1 MTMKKLPILLAA
13 IALSVA
19 AMAQKV
25 TVNSTVKST
34 DGQPVKGAIV
44 SVIGEKSAALTDEHG
59 QFNLQADKEKVLV
72 SIKAEGFYALEVPMT
87 RLIELGK
94 HGHTV
99 LILVPSSSP
108 LYASSDGTVEQKD
121 FSEKLSVGAALRDG
135 IAGLQVIEKSGMVGE
150 GSYMNVR
157 GIHSFVADNS
167 PLIVVN
173 GVPFLGTQA
182 MSGIINA
189 YSRDQL
195 LGYDPKDIRS
205 VNVLSGAA
213 TAAYGSLGS
222 NGVVLIETQQA
233 TSDNLNTR
241 MTYSGSYG
249 LNIAKKSIPMLNAA
263 QYKSYMKDAGLSLYP
278 TMEALRNDYP
288 FLNNGAYSQA
298 YLFNEDINWMK
309 EITRNGFVT
318 ENLFRVEGG
327 DEIAKYNIAFGYT
340 GNRGTINNTS
350 QDRYHTL
357 ISANVLASKQCDI
370 FANVGLAYIT
380 SNLQEMGMQQ
390 QTNPMLAALRT
401 MPLISAYEKQTDGTP
416 LPNYANYNFWNTSA
430 SPLFNYQ
437 NVSNPLA
444 VLNTVEAKDKIYDVN
459 TQVGIN
465 FRWNKYLTITGL
477 LNIYYNYTE
486 ETLFVP
492 GINYPRIMPQF
503 YGAGLNKVGNS
514 VAISD
519 FNTYTFAANYSRLFN
534 DVHNVNARLTARSI
548 DRTYKVDLNEGFNT
562 VNDETKNL
570 GEARDGL
577 RSWGD
582 DTQWKYLSATLVAD
596 YTYNK
601 MLRADLSF
609 AVDGSSVTGLDAPRW
624 GLFPAANITAM
635 LANILELPSSVNAL
649 NLNIGASKS
658 GNSRFASN
666 YGKSYYS
673 GQSYFAIGSI
683 VRDNMPNRQLS
694 WERKSQI
701 DFGLK
706 GSLLNNRLDIGMNYF
721 YSHAYDLL
729 LNDAVS
735 SVYGSKAFYDNLGTI
750 NTNGFET
757 FLRVNPLHT
766 KDWDVVVGLSAS
778 NASSVI
784 KSLGE
789 VNEFTLTYTGLTND
803 DAKKINRV
811 GEKPYEFYGYQTNG
825 IYITTAEATAAGLTN
840 AAGIAY
846 EAGDVRFVDQNN
858 DNVINDYDKVLLGS
872 TMPTLFGA
880 LNLSVTY
887 KRFVLDADFG
897 YTLGNKVYNA
907 TRRQLESMDNF
918 YNQSAATLNRWVVE
932 EQQTNIPRAFFGD
945 PHGNNVFSDR
955 WIEKGDYVKLR
966 HVKLSYNYSKLFNFI
981 NSGNIYL
988 AAENLFTVTNYLGA
1002 DPEFAFGYDEA
1013 MRGIDCMKATLPMS
1027 VKVGFNINF

>member
-1 MTMKKLPILLAA
+1 MKKLTILFAA
-13 IALSVA
+13 FAISIT

-44 SVIGEKSAALTDEHG
+44 SVVGEKSSALSNDNG
-59 QFNLQADKEKVLV
+59 QFRLQAYKEKVLV
-72 SIKAEGFYALEVPMT
+72 SIKAEGFYPQEMT
-87 RLIELGK
+87 MKRLIETAKNGNNVI
-94 HGHTV
+94 T
-99 LILVPSSSP
+99 LVPSNSP
-108 LYASSDGTVEQKD
+108 LYSTSDGSIEQKD

-135 IAGLQVIEKSGMVGE
+135 IAGLQVVEKSGMVGE

-173 GVPFLGTQA
+173 GVPFMGAQA

-195 LGYDPKDIRS
+195 LGFDPKDIRS
-205 VNVLSGAA
+205 VKVLSGAA

-249 LNIAKKSIPMLNAA
+249 FNIAKNPIPMLNAA
-263 QYKSYMKDAGLSLYP
+263 QYKNFMKDAGLSLYP

-298 YLFNEDINWMK
+298 YLFNEDMDWMK
-309 EITRNGFVT
+309 EINRNGLVT

-327 DEIAKYNIAFGYT
+327 DAIAKYNISFGYT
-340 GNRGTINNTS
+340 GNRGSIKNTS

-357 ISANVLASKQCDI
+357 ISANVLASKKCDI
-370 FANVGLAYIT
+370 YANVGLAYIT
-380 SNLQEMGMQQ
+380 SNLQEMGMQM
-390 QTNPMLAALRT
+390 QTNPMLTALRT
-401 MPLISAYEKQTDGTP
+401 MPLISAYEKQTDGTV
-416 LPNYANYNFWNTSA
+416 LPNYANYNFWNTSS
-430 SPLFNYQ
+430 SPLYSYQ

-459 TQVGIN
+459 AQVGIN
-465 FRWNKYLTITGL
+465 YRWNKYLTLTGL

-514 VAISD
+514 VAISE
-519 FNTYTFAANYSRLFN
+519 NNSYTFIANYSRIFN
-534 DVHNVNARLTARSI
+534 DIHDFNARLSARSI
-548 DRTYKVDLNEGFNT
+548 DRKYKVDLNEGYNT

-570 GEARDGL
+570 GEAQDGL

-601 MLRADLSF
+601 MLRADLSL
-609 AVDGSSVTGLDAPRW
+609 ALDGSSVTGTDAPRW
-624 GLFPAANITAM
+624 GLFPAANVTAM
-635 LANILELPSSVNAL
+635 LANIITLPSAVNAL
-649 NLNIGASKS
+649 DATIGASMS
-658 GNSRFASN
+658 GNSRFSSN

-673 GQSYFAIGSI
+673 GQSYFAVGSI
-683 VRDNMPNRQLS
+683 VRNNMPNTKLS

-701 DFGLK
+701 DLGLK
-706 GSLLNNRLDIGMNYF
+706 SSLLDNHLDLGFNF
-721 YSHAYDLL
+721 FSSHSYDLL
-729 LNDAVS
+729 LNCAVS
-735 SVYGSKAFYDNLGTI
+735 SVYGSQNYYDNLGTI
-750 NTNGFET
+750 NTNGFEV
-757 FLRVNPLHT
+757 FLRANPVHT
-766 KDWDVVVGLSAS
+766 KDWDVVVGVSAS
-778 NASSVI
+778 KASSLI
-784 KSLGE
+784 KSLGDSKE
-789 VNEFTLTYTGLTND
+789 LTISYSGLNHD
-803 DAKKINRV
+803 DAMTINRV

-825 IYITTAEATAAGLTN
+825 IYTTGAEANAAGLTN

-846 EAGDVRFVDQNN
+846 VAGDVRFVDQNN
-858 DNVINDYDKVLLGS
+858 DNVINDKDKVLLGS
-872 TMPTLFGA
+872 TIPALFSA
-880 LNLSVTY
+880 INLSVKY
-887 KRFVLDADFG
+887 KSFVLDADFG
-897 YTLGNKVYNA
+897 YTFGNKIYNA

-932 EQQTNIPRAFFGD
+932 GQRTDIPRASFGD
-945 PHGNNVFSDR
+945 PHGNNDFSDR
-955 WIEKGDYVKLR
+955 WIENGDYIKLR
-966 HVKLSYNYSKLFNFI
+966 NVKLSYNFNKLSNFI
-981 NSGNIYL
+981 RSGNIYI
-988 AAENLFTVTNYLGA
+988 AAENLLTITKYLGA
-1002 DPEFAFGYDEA
+1002 DPEFAYSYDEA

-1027 VKVGFNINF
+1027 VKLGFNINF